1 MIDTSSDYWDGAI
14 HAPGLRG
21 HGAASWAESYRIED
35 FARDIG
41 SYVVERDFVV
51 LGHSLGGVIAL
62 ALASGRYG
70 VAPKHVMGLGIKVE
84 WTAEQGE
91 GLAKRASAPVR
102 HFATCEEAVDRYL
115 KSSGLVGQID
125 PASPGA
131 QTGVRQD
138 AEGWRLACDPR
149 TGEVGPPAMGALCAE
164 AKAPFALACGELD
177 PMVNV
182 DQLRRWDPNARAL
195 AGLGHNAMVEDPQAV
210 WRWLGA
216 VL

>member
-1 MIDTSSDYWDGAI
+1 
-14 HAPGLRG
+14 
-21 HGAASWAESYRIED
+21 
-35 FARDIG
+35 
-41 SYVVERDFVV
+41 VV

-70 VAPKHVMGLGIKVE
+70 PTPKRALGLGVKVE
-84 WTAEQGE
+84 WTAEERE
-91 GLAKRASAPVR
+91 GLAKRASAPAR
-102 HFATCEEAVDRYL
+102 HFATREEAVDRYL
-115 KSSGLVGQID
+115 KSSGLVGLID
-125 PASPGA
+125 PASPDA
-131 QTGVRQD
+131 QAGVRQD

-149 TGEVGPPAMGALCAE
+149 TGEVGSPAMDALTAE

-182 DQLRRWDPNARAL
+182 DQLRRWDPDARAL
-195 AGLGHNAMVEDPQAV
+195 AGMGHNAMVEDPQAV